1 MKQEITITDVARL
14 AGVSI
19 ATVSRVMNGN
29 KTVGTEIQERVRNAI
44 SLSGYSPNAVAQS
57 MRRQRTSTIGLIV
70 TNVALPGHAG
80 YVRALQHLC
89 HDAGYTL
96 LLANTGGD
104 QTVELEALT
113 LFIQR
118 RADGIIVLAGGDQ
131 DQNIAAAMLNSSVP
145 IVLVSRDAPEALD
158 RVVIDDHAGIWQATR
173 HLLMLGHRR
182 IALITGTRA
191 AANGRERAE
200 GFAQAY
206 VDLGMA
212 LELGMVCVGGFSA
225 EFGFEQASLL
235 LSGEARPTAIIAGGL
250 DMLPGVLRAVQQRR
264 ITVPQELSLVGMGGT
279 MWAELCS
286 PPVGVVRWDF
296 DDLGRIS
303 AKLLFERID
312 QRGQDRPRRFVFPT
326 EFLPRG
332 SCAPPK
338 ASIES

>member
-1 MKQEITITDVARL
+1 
-14 AGVSI
+14 
-19 ATVSRVMNGN
+19 
-29 KTVGTEIQERVRNAI
+29 
-44 SLSGYSPNAVAQS
+44 
-57 MRRQRTSTIGLIV
+57 
-70 TNVALPGHAG
+70 
-80 YVRALQHLC
+80 
-89 HDAGYTL
+89 
-96 LLANTGGD
+96 
-104 QTVELEALT
+104 
-113 LFIQR
+113 
-118 RADGIIVLAGGDQ
+118 
-131 DQNIAAAMLNSSVP
+131 
-145 IVLVSRDAPEALD
+145 
-158 RVVIDDHAGIWQATR
+158 
-173 HLLMLGHRR
+173 
-182 IALITGTRA
+182 
-191 AANGRERAE
+191 
-200 GFAQAY
+200 
-206 VDLGMA
+206 MA